1 MSPRTNT
8 SELLFLGG
16 LAVFA
21 GTTLVASLG
30 MPFTSGLT
38 FGPGFL
44 PVIMSVAVLA
54 LCGLILLR
62 GLAGQH
68 TAAEPGT
75 PVRGDLRTVVLCVA
89 LIAATIAAASYVS
102 LLAALGVCLLLT
114 TSLLLGRG
122 WRVGIISTVITLVAI
137 YAIFDLWLK
146 IPIR

>member
-1 MSPRTNT
+1 MSSRTNT

-21 GTTLVASLG
+21 GTTLVVSLG

-89 LIAATIAAASYVS
+89 LIAAT
-102 LLAALGVCLLLT
+102 LAALGVCLLLT